1 MPYYRHVGEVP
12 RKRHSYVPVAGGYLF
27 EELMGHEGFA
37 QESSLLYHLH
47 SPSAIVA
54 VEAVDGA
61 PVSTTLDHPLQPR
74 HLRTDSVPVTG
85 DAIGDRTVLFANDD
99 VRIAWFAA
107 TTDSDLYRDAT
118 GDQLVYVQSGTGTLE
133 SSFGALTVG
142 PGDYVVIPTA
152 ATHRWRVGHSGP
164 LTGLVLESSGHVRV
178 PRKYLTDRGPVPRG
192 IAVLRARPAR
202 PRGPARLRG
211 PRRPRRRAQPRRAV
225 APRARDPS
233 VRRRRRGTAASGRSR
248 SPSTTSSRSSA
259 PGISRRRCTRRS
271 RATASSSARSC
282 RARSTSAKAR

>member
-1 MPYYRHVGEVP
+1 MHRYRPRSTIHCSRATYAPTRVP
-12 RKRHSYVPVAGGYLF
+12 A
-27 EELMGHEGFA
+27 
-37 QESSLLYHLH
+37 
-47 SPSAIVA
+47 
-54 VEAVDGA
+54 
-61 PVSTTLDHPLQPR
+61 
-74 HLRTDSVPVTG
+74 TG

-164 LTGLVLESSGHVRV
+164 ADRARPRIVRPRARPAQV
-178 PRKYLTDRGPVPRG
+178 PHRSRPVPRG

-202 PRGPARLRG
+202 PRGPTRLRG

-233 VRRRRRGTAASGRSR
+233 VRRRRAGTGVSGRSR